1 MEFQT
6 RKLQSLLTN
15 EPLESI
21 LWKILA
27 NPSPLLVQPTQGRI
41 STVPVELSIVT
52 YALLNRASTW
62 SKTKERAKKYSN
74 TVGIPQTLQNQ
85 QRFKVS

>member
-1 MEFQT
+1 MEFQI

-27 NPSPLLVQPTQGRI
+27 NPSPLPVQPTQGRI

-52 YALLNRASTW
+52 YALLNRAST
-62 SKTKERAKKYSN
+62 
-74 TVGIPQTLQNQ
+74 
-85 QRFKVS
+85 